1 MFVSLLPPEQHLVK
15 ECDCFAHLIDTV
27 LRVRFL
33 QLPPYLGL
41 NRKYVLPLQKCDTN
55 ILINR
60 LKFMHSQQPSDLDHE
75 CRNLHLKLDDFIGDI
90 LALLVG
96 LKIM

>member
-1 MFVSLLPPEQHLVK
+1 MFVGLLPPEQHLVE
-15 ECDCFAHLIDTV
+15 ECDCFVHLIDTV
-27 LRVRFL
+27 LRIRLL

-41 NRKYVLPLQKCDTN
+41 NGKYVLPLQKCGTN

-60 LKFMHSQQPSDLDHE
+60 WKFMHNQQPSDLDNE
-75 CRNLHLKLDDFIGDI
+75 CRNLHLEVDDFIGDI

-96 LKIM
+96 LQIM